1 MIFAFI
7 KGGVIKWIKQE
18 KKKEK
23 VREEV
28 KK

>member
-7 KGGVIKWIKQE
+7 KGGMIKWIKQE